1 MHRIG
6 RTARGADKGTAIT
19 FFTREDDKH
28 ANQLCRLL
36 RSSDQAVPD
45 ALAAMERKGRGGRGG
60 GKIQVYLGGLDYYV
74 SGNEIE
80 QWISEQDHSVMPIEG
95 REVLVCWWWLVWW
108 LVLF

>member
-1 MHRIG
+1 
-6 RTARGADKGTAIT
+6 
-19 FFTREDDKH
+19 
-28 ANQLCRLL
+28 
-36 RSSDQAVPD
+36 
-45 ALAAMERKGRGGRGG
+45 MERKGRGGRGG

-95 REVLVCWWWLVWW
+95 REVLVGVVVGGGWW